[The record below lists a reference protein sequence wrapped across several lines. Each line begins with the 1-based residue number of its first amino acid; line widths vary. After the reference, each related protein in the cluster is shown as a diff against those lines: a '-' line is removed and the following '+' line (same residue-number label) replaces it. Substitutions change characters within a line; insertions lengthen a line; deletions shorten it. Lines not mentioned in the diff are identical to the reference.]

1 VPRSIGRD
9 RAKVTV
15 LKGKEKKGSSSQN
28 ESSSAVRCIMSTLK
42 KLSTSFA
49 KLHLWK
55 QWNKLKD
62 RFTVN
67 MDMEELK
74 VHRET
79 LQLIQKDLQFTQAN
93 EAVIE
98 DEDDE

>member
-1 VPRSIGRD
+1 
-9 RAKVTV
+9 
-15 LKGKEKKGSSSQN
+15 
-28 ESSSAVRCIMSTLK
+28 MSTLK